1 VIARRRQ
8 AHLRRRIPAASPSPS
23 PRRKRSQSQTR
34 RCARLGAH
42 SAEVCGTAAQLPHGL
57 LLSYLLGMQADQP
70 AVTKLD
76 LRVGR
81 ISKAIACLARCI
93 DCGRKSRR
101 KADGAET
108 V

>member
-1 VIARRRQ
+1 M
-8 AHLRRRIPAASPSPS
+8 
-23 PRRKRSQSQTR
+23 
-34 RCARLGAH
+34 
-42 SAEVCGTAAQLPHGL
+42 CGTAAQLPHGL